1 MEDIFIKSIH
11 INKVRHLENVE
22 IPISETERK
31 HLILTGKNG
40 SGKTSVLLEIKN
52 WLGGVQSNQ
61 LLQLQNNK
69 ANIKSFENGI
79 VELQNQINIGGKKFE
94 IGQQIINYNNSINV
108 YKNQIEQF
116 LKIDIDFSSANIF
129 QLYIDGDF
137 ILTHFGARRNL
148 QINVPKGI
156 NKISLRDKYG
166 VNENAGIDF
175 VQYIVNL
182 KADRSF
188 ARDENDETSVTQI
201 NNWFD
206 NFEKSLQNIL
216 GDDKL
221 RLEFDRKNYN
231 FTLIDKDGELSDFTT
246 LSDGYST
253 ILNIISELIM
263 RMENKASKSYDIQ
276 GIVLIDEIETHLHID
291 LQKKIL
297 PFLTNFFPK
306 IQFIVT
312 THSPFVLNS
321 IENAVIFDLEKKVL
335 IEDMTGYSI
344 NSIVESYFDSDNYS
358 TVVKEKII
366 EYENLLNKEDLNEA
380 EEEKLFDLKR
390 YFKDLPKMFSPE
402 LALKINQLTLANLSL
417 K

>member
-1 MEDIFIKSIH
+1 MEEIFIKDIH
-11 INKVRHLENVE
+11 INKVRHLENIH

-31 HLILTGKNG
+31 HVILTGKNG
-40 SGKTSVLLEIKN
+40 SGKTSVLLEIKQ
-52 WLGGVQSNQ
+52 WLNGVASGE
-61 LLQLQNNK
+61 LLQVLVDDIVLVYLTAEPNKYPKQTAPNQNNYEVK
-69 ANIKSFENGI
+69 QLIENYKDSI
-79 VELQNQINIGGKKFE
+79 ERFQKQIPFTGVG
-94 IGQQIINYNNSINV
+94 
-108 YKNQIEQF
+108 
-116 LKIDIDFSSANIF
+116 IDFSNAN
-129 QLYIDGDF
+129 LYSFYNEGNF
-137 ILTHFGARRNL
+137 ILAHFGARRNL

-156 NKISLRDKYG
+156 NKVALQNKYG
-166 VNENAGIDF
+166 VEDNAGANF

-188 ARDENDETSVTQI
+188 ARDDNDDVSIKQI
-201 NNWFD
+201 DEWFH
-206 NFEKSLQNIL
+206 NFESSLRNIF
-216 GDDKL
+216 GDEQL

-231 FTLIDKDGELSDFTT
+231 FTLINKDGEASDFTT

-263 RMENKASKSYDIQ
+263 RMENNASKSYDIQ

-297 PFLTNFFPK
+297 PFLTSFFPK

-321 IENAVIFDLEKKVL
+321 VDNAVIYDLEKKLLV
-335 IEDMTGYSI
+335 EDLSGYSVNAI
-344 NSIVESYFDSDNYS
+344 IESYFDSDDYS
-358 TVVKEKII
+358 EIVKKKVIAYERLLTKEQLSEDEK
-366 EYENLLNKEDLNEA
+366 EA
-380 EEEKLFDLKR
+380 LFDLKR

-402 LALKINQLTLANLSL
+402 LALKINQLQLANLSV

>member
-1 MEDIFIKSIH
+1 MEEIFIKNIH
-11 INKVRHLENVE
+11 INKVRHLENIN

-52 WLGGVQSNQ
+52 WLNGVENQ
-61 LLQLQNNK
+61 QILQLQNNK
-69 ANIKSFENGI
+69 TNINSLEGGI
-79 VELQNQINIGGKKFE
+79 ITLQNQLIAGGDRFE
-94 IGQQIINYNNSINV
+94 IERQMILYNNSINL
-108 YKNQIEQF
+108 YKNQTEPF
-116 LKIDIDFSSANIF
+116 LKINIGFSSTNIF
-129 QLYIDGDF
+129 QLYNEGDF
-137 ILTHFGARRNL
+137 ILTYFGARRNL
-148 QINVPKGI
+148 QINVPQGI
-156 NKISLRDKYG
+156 NKISVKDKYG
-166 VNENAGIDF
+166 VNENAGVDF

-188 ARDENDETSVTQI
+188 ARDDNDETSVNQI
-201 NNWFD
+201 NEWF
-206 NFEKSLQNIL
+206 NSFEKSLQNIL
-216 GDDKL
+216 GDDELK
-221 RLEFDRKNYN
+221 LEFDRKNYN
-231 FTLIDKDGELSDFTT
+231 FTLVNKEGESSDFTN

-263 RMENKASKSYDIQ
+263 RMENRASKNYDIQ

-321 IENAVIFDLEKKVL
+321 VNNAVIFDLEKKLKV
-335 IEDMTGYSI
+335 EDLSGYSI
-344 NSIVESYFDSDNYS
+344 NSIIESYFDSDDYS
-358 TVVKEKII
+358 AIVKEKVSD
-366 EYENLLNKEDLNEA
+366 YENLLNKNDLTEE

-390 YFKDLPKMFSPE
+390 YFRDLPKMFSPE
-402 LALKINQLTLANLSL
+402 LALKINQLELANLSV